1 MRTSFIYG
9 LIAAVITYIFM
20 WLDDRLFDSKK
31 SKATYFKNMFFVGF
45 LVAGGVYFL
54 GEDIFDDALSS
65 GSKQFGSGYGGGGYF
80 NGYGEEIMTGNPNF

>member
-9 LIAAVITYIFM
+9 LIAAFITYIFM

-31 SKATYFKNMFFVGF
+31 SKATYFKNMFFVGL
-45 LVAGGVYFL
+45 LVSGGVYFL
-54 GEDIFDDALSS
+54 GEDIFDDALST
-65 GSKQFGSGYGGGGYF
+65 GSRQYGSGHGGYF